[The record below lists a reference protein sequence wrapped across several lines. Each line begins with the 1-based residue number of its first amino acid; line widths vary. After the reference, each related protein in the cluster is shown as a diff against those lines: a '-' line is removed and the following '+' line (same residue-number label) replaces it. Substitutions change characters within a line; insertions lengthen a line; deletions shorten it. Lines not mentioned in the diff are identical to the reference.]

1 MITVSSFFNKRSWRW
16 VWRLALMLVGTAL
29 MAGALYQK
37 WGYSDLLRAGNEAVG
52 WRQFDSLAYEKA
64 SGYFLADPD
73 VVAYNIGVRAY
84 EAKSYKKA
92 AESFRDVVNSTSSP
106 ELKRRSYYNLGNL
119 LTLMSQPRE
128 AVAMYEEALRLNP
141 GDWDAKHNL
150 ERLFVFHA
158 AELGEEKNSVPL
170 KQAPGSRQPGNG
182 NPGQGSGTGTPDPGI

>member
-1 MITVSSFFNKRSWRW
+1 MMAVSSFFHERSSHW
-16 VWRLALMLVGTAL
+16 VWRLALML
-29 MAGALYQK
+29 AGAALVAGSLYQK

-52 WRQFDSLAYEKA
+52 RRQFDSLAYEKA
-64 SGYFLADPD
+64 SGSFLADPD
-73 VVAYNIGVRAY
+73 LVAYNIGVRAY

-92 AESFRDVVNSTSSP
+92 AESFQEVIHSSSSP
-106 ELKRRSYYNLGNL
+106 ALKQRSYYNLGNL

-158 AELGEEKNSVPL
+158 AELSEETHSVPL
-170 KQAPGSRQPGNG
+170 KQAPGRRQLGNG